1 MKTISLGRSTFY
13 MTAASVGQKIISFVY
28 FAIIARSLGA
38 GDTGK
43 YFFALSFTTI
53 FVVFVDM
60 GFTSVLVREGARLK
74 EKISEIV
81 SSVLYVK
88 IFLSLGSYLA
98 MAIVLLVL
106 NHEVET
112 QTLVLISGITMLF
125 DSLQTTFYGT
135 LRALGNVKY
144 EALGILSSQLVT
156 LILGITF
163 LYFKLPLYFLMIA
176 FLIPSV
182 LSSIFAGYIAHS
194 RYGVRVRPRY
204 TREIVRY
211 ILPITIPFALA
222 TIFGRILSYADSVML
237 SKMAGDV
244 AVGWYSVPYKIAYA
258 FQFIPFALIAGLY
271 PRLSEYFVGNTKRFS
286 EVFNQGLRYLL
297 LVSIPLSVGIVVLST
312 DIIHTFF
319 DEYEGSIVPLQILM
333 FGIVPS
339 FMNILLGAL
348 LNAAGRQNIQTTII
362 GSMMCVNIVLNAFL
376 IPKLGPV
383 GAALS
388 ATIGNWLITGI
399 SWVVVVRT
407 VVLEHVKNAWLIG
420 KLLISSAVM
429 SAGVMYMG
437 IFDISVMVRALVG
450 ACIFGCV
457 FILCRGVTHEDIAYF
472 KSLKT

>member
-1 MKTISLGRSTFY
+1 M
-13 MTAASVGQKIISFVY
+13 ASVGQKIISFVY

-60 GFTSVLVREGARLK
+60 GFTNVLVREGARLK
-74 EKISEIV
+74 QKISDII

-88 IFLSLGSYLA
+88 IFLSLGSYIV
-98 MAIVLLVL
+98 MAGVLLML
-106 NHEVET
+106 NHEFET

-125 DSLQTTFYGT
+125 DSLQTTLYGA
-135 LRALGNVKY
+135 LRAVGNVKY
-144 EALGILSSQLVT
+144 EALGILVSQLVT
-156 LILGITF
+156 LILGTIF

-176 FLIPSV
+176 FLIPSI
-182 LSSIFAGYIAHS
+182 LSSVFAGYIAHS
-194 RYGVRVRPRY
+194 RYAIRLRPRY
-204 TREIVRY
+204 VREIVRY
-211 ILPITIPFALA
+211 LIPITIPFALA

-271 PRLSEYFVGNTKRFS
+271 PRLSEYFVDDTKRFS

-312 DIIHTFF
+312 DIIYTFF
-319 DEYEGSIVPLQILM
+319 GNEYEGSIVPLQILM

-348 LNAAGRQNIQTTII
+348 LNAAGRQNMQTAII